1 MTLAQ
6 SCKNTLA
13 CLCRHLN
20 ISIASRRKINH
31 VSIMIILFFGLN
43 CVKGKK
49 SLNYARLGSKF
60 ACVGLVMSTLTRLQI
75 PSLVNIM
82 LNH

>member
-1 MTLAQ
+1 
-6 SCKNTLA
+6 
-13 CLCRHLN
+13 
-20 ISIASRRKINH
+20 
-31 VSIMIILFFGLN
+31 LN

-60 ACVGLVMSTLTRLQI
+60 ECAGLVMSTLTRLQI

-82 LNH
+82 LTH